1 MTQVPYPGQRP
12 FNRSA
17 VSVALFKQIH
27 LHMDVRLALGWAG
40 VLVAVAASLSTA
52 GKSTL
57 SSPSPQFG
65 PVSSCTCLVK
75 ERTSSSSL
83 TCPLFSSCVIL
94 TALQA
99 LYAYF
104 VEADIVFDV
113 RGETQ
118 DVLKADNNRTYHD
131 LPAHPPSRCFLLSTI
146 TYVQSTYVGRQVA
159 PRQELRTGR
168 QVVQHLL

>member
-99 LYAYF
+99 LYTYF
-104 VEADIVFDV
+104 VEAV
-113 RGETQ
+113 
-118 DVLKADNNRTYHD
+118 
-131 LPAHPPSRCFLLSTI
+131 SCSTF
-146 TYVQSTYVGRQVA
+146 VGRCKTFSKRIIIEHITISLLTLPVA
-159 PRQELRTGR
+159 ASSSQPSPTYSLHTSGGKS
-168 QVVQHLL
+168 LLAKNCAQDAK